1 MPLIANVKL
10 GERKSIHSSL
20 SAPVKGAQWTFSF
33 FATLSKLT
41 SFGPNFNHQ
50 TNGDIPS
57 YIEMGDQSSNIKP
70 YERTCVMRAGWFKA
84 CNFIP
89 RAYRVKSRL
98 RL

>member
-10 GERKSIHSSL
+10 GERKPIHSSL

-50 TNGDIPS
+50 TNGDIPAS
-57 YIEMGDQSSNIKP
+57 KWGIKAATSSPMN
-70 YERTCVMRAGWFKA
+70 EHA
-84 CNFIP
+84 
-89 RAYRVKSRL
+89 
-98 RL
+98 